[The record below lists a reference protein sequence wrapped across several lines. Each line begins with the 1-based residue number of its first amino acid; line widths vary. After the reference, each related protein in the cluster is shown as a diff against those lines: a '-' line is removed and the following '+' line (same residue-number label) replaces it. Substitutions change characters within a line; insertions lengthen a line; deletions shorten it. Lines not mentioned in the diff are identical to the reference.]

1 MKFNWENFLR
11 GHGIHYVSQGANVAK
26 GHVNIR
32 CPFCGSADPS
42 QHMGIRLS
50 DGAWACYRNP
60 EHRSRNV
67 PKLVR
72 ALLRCTFDE
81 AKQLVQGLQLEGA
94 DVASLADKLHAL
106 DARVVDAEPKEERW
120 PEEFKAFTE
129 RPNKYER
136 RFHNYLEGR
145 GFNKPYEL
153 AHAYDLR
160 WALGGRFGD
169 RVIAPLDDGF
179 KMVGWT
185 GRHVG
190 SSKLRYCTYGD
201 VGTLLFNLRKCLQGG
216 RVLVIVE
223 GPFDALK
230 LDYYG
235 SPYGLRAVAMLGLT
249 FAARKLRRAAAAMQR
264 FDATYVLL
272 DRAAESVQLG
282 LLSHLGPFGCRPLAL
297 PKGVKDPGELDRAGV
312 LEYVSRLARVVPRDH
327 TAHAVRKVRASRLRD
342 RG

>member
-1 MKFNWENFLR
+1 LKFNWESFLK
-11 GHGIHYVSQGANVAK
+11 GHGVHYVTQGSNVAK

-32 CPFCGSADPS
+32 CPFCGSGDPS

-72 ALLRCTFDE
+72 ALLRCSYDE
-81 AKQLVQGLQLEGA
+81 AKQIVNGLQLEGS

-106 DARVVDAEPKEERW
+106 DARVVTAEPKEVQW
-120 PEEFKAFTE
+120 PPEFKPFSE
-129 RPNKYER
+129 EPNRFEK
-136 RFHNYLEGR
+136 RFHHYVESR
-145 GFNKPYEL
+145 GFPKPYEV
-153 AHAYDLR
+153 AHTYDLR
-160 WALGGRFGD
+160 WALGGRFGE
-169 RVIAPLDDGF
+169 RVLFPLDDGF

-185 GRHVG
+185 GRHIG
-190 SSKLRYCTYGD
+190 KSKLRYNTEGD
-201 VGTLLFNLRKCLQGG
+201 GASLLFNLRQCLQGG
-216 RVLVIVE
+216 RVLIVVE

-249 FAARKLRRAAAAMQR
+249 FAARKLRRVAAAMKR

-272 DRAAESVQLG
+272 DREAESVQLG
-282 LLSHLGPFGCRPLAL
+282 LLSHLGPFGCKPLAL
-297 PKGVKDPGELDRAGV
+297 PPGVKDPGELTRAGV
-312 LEYVSRLARVVPRDH
+312 LDYVSRLARIVPRDY
-327 TAHAVRKVRASRLRD
+327 TAHAVRKTRASRLRD
-342 RG
+342 G